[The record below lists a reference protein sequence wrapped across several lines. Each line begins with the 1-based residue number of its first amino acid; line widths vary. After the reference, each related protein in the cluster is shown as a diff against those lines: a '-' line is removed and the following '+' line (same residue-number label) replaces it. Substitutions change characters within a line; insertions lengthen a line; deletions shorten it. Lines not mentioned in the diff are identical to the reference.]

1 MNTILVKTILMSATN
16 NKMFAERLARL
27 NVLTEDQ
34 LEALV
39 TGVLHIVSIV
49 DEEALLKCVQKRVP
63 KANSIKNITPEN
75 GIYVRVKYC
84 ITYTRYFQ
92 TQQDADTY
100 TKTGDYR
107 YGASSPE
114 EDGAYNIKAEY
125 NGYDTTD
132 FFYKDVEGIQYTT
145 I

>member
-1 MNTILVKTILMSATN
+1 MSATN

-39 TGVLHIVSIV
+39 TGVLHIVSII
-49 DEEALLKCVQKRVP
+49 DEEALLKCVQKRDP
-63 KANSIKNITPEN
+63 KATSIKNITPEN
-75 GIYVRVKYC
+75 GIYVKVEYYR
-84 ITYTRYFQ
+84 TYTRYFQ
-92 TQQDADTY
+92 GQHDADVY
-100 TKTGDYR
+100 TKTGDYP
-107 YGASSPE
+107 YAASSPE
-114 EDGAYNIKAEY
+114 KDGAYNIKAEY
-125 NGYDTTD
+125 NGCENKI